1 MNIYTKARECWGRFF
16 QRAQPFQKADNEN
29 QDPYPVLWGNPPQKK
44 EEKKKKKNKNIKIY
58 EKHLQFF
65 VNSFAY
71 YGLTMNIGDLAADN
85 VYLNFTV
92 SGL

>member
-29 QDPYPVLWGNPPQKK
+29 QDPYPLLWGNLQY
-44 EEKKKKKNKNIKIY
+44 KKKTHHMIKIY
-58 EKHLQFF
+58 EKYVQFF

>member
-29 QDPYPVLWGNPPQKK
+29 QDPYPLLWGNPQYKK
-44 EEKKKKKNKNIKIY
+44 THYMIKIY
-58 EKHLQFF
+58 EKYVQFF